1 MEKQESQILLET
13 ENYVIWN
20 KKAGE
25 ICESWTNKSENPKD
39 LYIPS
44 ILDALKENEGDNKKN
59 DTDEVVFECVNRLD
73 RPVSGVVL
81 VATNS
86 KAFAMLTNVLNNKEE
101 TLKEYWAVVSGIIP
115 SQKEYQLLSDFIYF
129 DSKKRKSF
137 IVDGPKNKAKSAKL
151 MWKSLGAGDRYSF
164 LSVKLITGR
173 THQIRAQLANKGYYI
188 KGDVKYGSRRSDTLD
203 GIRLHAA
210 IMEFF
215 DPFTKKE
222 LHIEAPLWTVDP
234 LWQAYFE
241 AYKADKIG

>member
-1 MEKQESQILLET
+1 MENQESQILLET

-44 ILDALKENEGDNKKN
+44 ILDALKEKETGKKK
-59 DTDEVVFECVNRLD
+59 EEIVFECVNRLD

-81 VATNS
+81 IAKNT

-101 TLKEYWAVVSGIIP
+101 TLKEYWAIVSGIIP

-129 DSKKRKSF
+129 DTKKRKSF
-137 IVDGPKNKAKSAKL
+137 IVDGPKNKAKPAKL

-173 THQIRAQLANKGYYI
+173 THQIRAQLAKKGYYI
-188 KGDVKYGSRRSDTLD
+188 KGDVKYGARRSDTLD

-210 IMEFF
+210 IMEFA

-234 LWQAYFE
+234 LWQAYLE
-241 AYKADKIG
+241 AYKTDKIS